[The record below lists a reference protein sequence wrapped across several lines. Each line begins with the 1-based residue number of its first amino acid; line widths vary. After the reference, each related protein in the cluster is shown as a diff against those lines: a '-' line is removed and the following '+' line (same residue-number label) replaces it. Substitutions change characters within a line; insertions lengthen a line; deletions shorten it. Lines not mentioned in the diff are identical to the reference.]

1 MRERI
6 QGIEGLRVVAMILVA
21 SWLSG
26 IGPFTGGFVG
36 LDVGF
41 VIAGFFASR
50 HVTERSDLPIRAFFI
65 DVIAYRLRRVVPL
78 TALVSI
84 LTGGFIIV
92 VYGYSHLD
100 SFMSTARSV
109 ILFYTNFQ
117 LDSGRGHPVS
127 TAMSASPFSQFWTIS
142 LLQQCIVVWAAIY
155 YYVRQRASE
164 KTTRTIFWIAMALAI
179 LAAGEAHY
187 YSVVSSVMAFAV
199 GAMYSWYHDRNEAQV
214 TLVHD
219 ALASLGLFIILFA
232 SIKLHSGVHYN
243 GLLGV
248 AIALSTVAIIAAWAP
263 DGAGRLERIFE
274 FRPLSFLGRYTFAFY
289 LWFIPGLIVLANA
302 RHEALST
309 SSRALVLLGAAVL
322 AVLSHHFIEVPVLKW
337 LDPDDD
343 RVRDELDF
351 KITYRGTGILMT
363 VTVLFSFGFANMSHY
378 KPVTAFRAPPPTA
391 LELAFPTYL
400 DPAFYP
406 DKAELR
412 DTLSK
417 VVREESNVTVSG
429 YLPGASNLDKDADS
443 KAFWDCTAR
452 GNDTTA
458 RVCRVGDI
466 KGRARILVIGDGRA
480 AALAASL
487 QPLAAREHAQMY
499 VTARHG
505 CRNNTAYDNTD
516 NARTAACREWRGN
529 ALSVI
534 PQVQPDVIVLS
545 FVERNPRSG
554 VATDAEWERGLRGF
568 VRELSDLAGD
578 VPVVDVGGW
587 PSRKTSP
594 VECLKGN
601 VKLSKC
607 GTPLS
612 VALNVSRQET
622 RRDIVK
628 AHGFRFISMTKY
640 FCMNK
645 TCPAIVG
652 GVATMANRGAP
663 SQSYMRYI
671 TRAVEPELAKITSLA
686 RAHHRT
692 ASKSP
697 PK

>member
-26 IGPFTGGFVG
+26 VGPFTGGFVG

-50 HVTERSDLPIRAFFI
+50 HITERSDLPTRAFFT

-92 VYGYSHLD
+92 VYGYSQLD
-100 SFMSTARSV
+100 AFMATARSV
-109 ILFYTNFQ
+109 ILFYTDFQ
-117 LDSGRGHPVS
+117 LTTGSGHPVS
-127 TAMSASPFSQFWTIS
+127 AAMASSPFSQFWTIS
-142 LLQQCIVVWAAIY
+142 LLQQCILVWAAAY
-155 YYVRQRASE
+155 YYIRQRASE
-164 KTTRTIFWIAMALAI
+164 KATKTIFWIVMALAM
-179 LAAGEAHY
+179 LAAGETHY
-187 YSVVSSVMAFAV
+187 YSFVSSIMAFAV
-199 GAMYSWYHDRNEAQV
+199 GAMYSWYHDRNEVQA
-214 TLVHD
+214 TFIHD
-219 ALASLGLFIILFA
+219 AFASLGLIVILV
-232 SIKLHSGVHYN
+232 SSVKLHSGQHYN

-274 FRPLSFLGRYTFAFY
+274 FRPLSSLGRYTFAFY
-289 LWFIPGLIVLANA
+289 LWFVPGLVILAAA
-302 RHEALST
+302 RHEDLST
-309 SSRALVLLGAAVL
+309 SWRLLVLFAAAVL
-322 AVLSHHFIEVPVLKW
+322 AVASHHFIEIPILKW
-337 LDPDDD
+337 LDPEDD

-351 KITYRGTGILMT
+351 KITYRGSAILVT
-363 VTVLFSFGFANMSHY
+363 VSVLFSFGFANMSHY
-378 KPVTAFRAPPPTA
+378 KPVTAFRAAPPTA
-391 LELAFPTYL
+391 LQLAFPTHL

-406 DKAELR
+406 DNAELR
-412 DTLSK
+412 DTLVKTVREGSK
-417 VVREESNVTVSG
+417 VKVSG
-429 YLPGASNLDKDADS
+429 YLPGASNLEKDADS

-458 RVCRVGDI
+458 RVCRVGDVN
-466 KGRARILVIGDGRA
+466 GRARILVIGDGRA
-480 AALAASL
+480 VALAASL
-487 QPLAAREHAQMY
+487 QPVAAREHAQMY

-505 CRNNTAYDNTD
+505 CRNNAAYDNTD
-516 NARTAACREWRGN
+516 NARTVACREWRSN
-529 ALSVI
+529 ALSMI
-534 PQVQPDVIVLS
+534 TKVQPDVIVLS

-554 VATDAEWERGLRGF
+554 VATDAEWERGLRTF
-568 VRELSDLAGD
+568 VHELSQLAAA

-594 VECLKGN
+594 AECLKVN
-601 VKLSKC
+601 VKLSSC
-607 GTPLS
+607 GTPMS
-612 VALNVSRQET
+612 VAINVQRQEL

-628 AHGFRFISMTKY
+628 ASGFRYISMSKY
-640 FCMNK
+640 FCVNK

-663 SQSYMRYI
+663 SQTYMRYI
-671 TRAVEPELAKITSLA
+671 TRAVEPELSKILSLA
-686 RAHHRT
+686 RAHYRT
-692 ASKSP
+692 VRESP